1 MASKC
6 EYCGKAPGFGNRVA
20 RLGKGAL
27 KRRIKGK
34 SPRRWNP
41 NIQSLRV
48 TAGGGNTRRA
58 HVCASCI
65 KAGKVERRVAAR

>member
-6 EYCGKAPGFGNRVA
+6 ELCGKAPSFGNSVA

-41 NIQSLRV
+41 NVQTVRV
-48 TAGGGNTRRA
+48 SDGPNTRKA
-58 HVCASCI
+58 HICTSCM
-65 KAGKVERRVAAR
+65 KAGRVQRQAVASR

>member
-6 EYCGKAPGFGNRVA
+6 ELCGKAPSFGNSVA

-41 NIQSLRV
+41 NVQTVRV
-48 TAGGGNTRRA
+48 SAGPNTRKA
-58 HVCASCI
+58 NICTSCM
-65 KAGKVERRVAAR
+65 KAGKVQRQTVAAR